1 LPGYRRRS
9 AAKLEERGL
18 TVSKARK
25 RLPLLI
31 ASALIGVLMALP
43 VRADTGDDLA
53 AAKKRQAQVQAELNR
68 ATAAHQAA
76 VTRYQSTLDE
86 IAQTRAAIAAT
97 EKKLHRLRGG
107 LAQRARDAY
116 ERGAA
121 GTLDVLLTSSSFSQ
135 FSDRVQYLDRMSEG
149 DADLIILANVTS
161 EQLSRQRA
169 DLERLSKTQ
178 AAAAAEAAAQEA
190 TIASLFREAEAL
202 VDKLGEQ
209 LKAEQQLSNFV
220 DVVQGAGLNACPVN
234 GSRSY
239 WNDYGQPRSGGRSHQ
254 GNDIL
259 APYGTPVVAAQSGR
273 FEATSNSLGGTSA
286 FVYGDGGDLTYYA
299 HLSAYAGVGSG
310 SHVGAGQAIGA
321 VGDSGNASGGPP
333 HLHFEYHPG
342 GGGPT
347 NPYPYLQAVCG

>member
-1 LPGYRRRS
+1 M
-9 AAKLEERGL
+9 
-18 TVSKARK
+18 TVSRAKT

-31 ASALIGVLMALP
+31 ASVLIGVVMVVP
-43 VRADTGDDLA
+43 VRADTADDLA

-76 VTRYQSTLDE
+76 VSRYEKTQDQIAATLKS
-86 IAQTRAAIAAT
+86 IAAT
-97 EKKLHRLRGG
+97 EKKLHRLRQG

-149 DADLIILANVTS
+149 DADLIILANVTN

-169 DLERLSKTQ
+169 DLEKLSKAQ
-178 AAAAAEAAAQEA
+178 ASAAAEAAAQEA
-190 TIASLFREAEAL
+190 SIASLFREAEAL
-202 VDKLGEQ
+202 VDKLDAT
-209 LKAEQQLSNFV
+209 LRAERQLSNFI
-220 DVVQGAGLNACPVN
+220 DVIQGSGLNACPVN
-234 GSRSY
+234 GPRAFGD
-239 WNDYGQPRSGGRSHQ
+239 DYGNPRSGGRSHQ

-259 APYGTPVVAAQSGR
+259 APYGTPVVAAQPGR
-273 FEATSNSLGGTSA
+273 FEGTYNSLGGTSA
-286 FVYGDGGDLTYYA
+286 YVYGDGGDLTYYA

-310 SHVGAGQAIGA
+310 SHVDAGQAIGA

-347 NPYPYLQAVCG
+347 NPYPYLRAVCG